1 VEDTPPRSGRR
12 TAWDF
17 LGRCVRSQGRFVIWA
32 VTAGVVWQAAA
43 VAAPLFVRKA
53 IDEGIVG
60 GDRGALYLWAGVLLA
75 LGAVEVVSWAFRH
88 YLAIRNGTRVE
99 ADAREDVFGHAL
111 SLDSRYHD
119 AVDPGDLMSRAAIDA
134 GLVRRAVDAMGHMS
148 GFLVTIFAA
157 SALMLTIDV
166 QLALIVL
173 VPLPFLTV
181 AMWLYSSRYREPSR
195 ELQEA
200 WAEASTVVEESVA
213 GVRVVKGLG
222 AGEPL
227 SARFRRKSDY
237 IVDRALAVA
246 GVDGLFFPALE
257 LLPMLGLV
265 AVLWFG
271 GNRVLEG
278 TLTIGE
284 LVALYAYVT
293 LLVWPLRTLGRRIE
307 TLQRALA
314 GAERI
319 TEVLD
324 AKPAVT
330 ELGAQSGK
338 VSFRGHVRF
347 DRVGFAYGDDAPVL
361 DGFELELEPGESVAL
376 VGPTGSGKTTVAA
389 LLARFYDVDEGGV
402 LLDGKDVRSLP
413 LAAVR
418 RAVGLVFEDT
428 FLFTDT
434 VHANIA
440 FARPDAAEEDVER
453 AARLAGAHD
462 FLLELPDG
470 YETLLGERGYSLSG
484 GQRQRIAIARALL
497 ADPAV
502 LVLDDATSAVDA
514 TKEAEIQEALAVA
527 MTGRTTIVIAH
538 RPTTIALAGRV
549 ALLDE
554 GRVVATG
561 THAELLGRSQRYR
574 EVLALDE
581 AEEAA

>member
-12 TAWDF
+12 AAWSF
-17 LGRCVRSQGRFVIWA
+17 LGRCVRSQGRFVVWA

-75 LGAVEVVSWAFRH
+75 LGSVEVVSWAFRH

-99 ADAREDVFGHAL
+99 ADSREDVFGHAL

-119 AVDPGDLMSRAAIDA
+119 SVDPGDLMSRAAIDA

-173 VPLPFLTV
+173 VPLPFLSV

-195 ELQEA
+195 EVQEA
-200 WAEASTVVEESVA
+200 WADASTVVEESVA

-237 IVDRALAVA
+237 IVDRAIAVA
-246 GVDGLFFPALE
+246 RVDGLFFPVLE

-284 LVALYAYVT
+284 LVALYAYVS

-330 ELGAQSGK
+330 QLGAQSHK

-347 DRVGFAYGDDAPVL
+347 DRVGFAYGEGAPVL

-402 LLDGKDVRSLP
+402 LLDGTDVRNLP

-440 FARPDAAEEDVER
+440 FARPDAAAEDVEE
-453 AARLAGAHD
+453 AARLAGAHEFVLD
-462 FLLELPDG
+462 LPDG

-514 TKEAEIQEALAVA
+514 TKEAEIQEALATA

-538 RPTTIALAGRV
+538 RPNTIALAGRV

-581 AEEAA
+581 AEAA

>member
-1 VEDTPPRSGRR
+1 
-12 TAWDF
+12 
-17 LGRCVRSQGRFVIWA
+17 
-32 VTAGVVWQAAA
+32 
-43 VAAPLFVRKA
+43 
-53 IDEGIVG
+53 
-60 GDRGALYLWAGVLLA
+60 
-75 LGAVEVVSWAFRH
+75 
-88 YLAIRNGTRVE
+88 
-99 ADAREDVFGHAL
+99 
-111 SLDSRYHD
+111 
-119 AVDPGDLMSRAAIDA
+119 
-134 GLVRRAVDAMGHMS
+134 
-148 GFLVTIFAA
+148 
-157 SALMLTIDV
+157 
-166 QLALIVL
+166 
-173 VPLPFLTV
+173 
-181 AMWLYSSRYREPSR
+181 MWLYSGPYRQPLV

-200 WAEASTVVEESVA
+200 WASASTVVEESVA

-222 AGEPL
+222 AGDAL
-227 SARFRRKSDY
+227 SARFRRASDH

-246 GVDGLFFPALE
+246 RVDAFFFPVLE

-278 TLTIGE
+278 TLTIGD
-284 LVALYAYVT
+284 LVALYSYVV

-307 TLQRALA
+307 TLQRALT
-314 GAERI
+314 GAARI

-330 ELGAQSGK
+330 ELVAQSHK

-347 DRVGFAYGDDAPVL
+347 DRVHFAYGDGAPVL

-389 LLARFYDVDEGGV
+389 LLARFYDVDDGGV

-418 RAVGLVFEDT
+418 HAVGLVFDDT

-440 FARPDAAEEDVER
+440 FARPDASDEDVER
-453 AARLAGAHD
+453 AARAAGAHE
-462 FLLELPDG
+462 FVLELPER

-527 MTGRTTIVIAH
+527 MEGRTTIVIAH
-538 RPTTIALAGRV
+538 RPNTIALAGRV

-581 AEEAA
+581 AEAA